1 MATPI
6 ATPTTMIAGA
16 ILRADGNTAGIS
28 GCEELGW
35 ANARPSDEQAS
46 VTWRCR
52 HSPAFRVQIELV
64 GLPGKSGGDQVMLT
78 RIAISAR
85 R

>member
-1 MATPI
+1 
-6 ATPTTMIAGA
+6 MIAGA
-16 ILRADGNTAGIS
+16 ILRAGGNTAGIS

-46 VTWRCR
+46 MTWRCR
-52 HSPAFRVQIELV
+52 HSPALRAQIGLV
-64 GLPGKSGGDQVMLT
+64 GLPGKSGGDQVLLT
-78 RIAISAR
+78 QIAISAR